1 MLNMPSL
8 GEFGG
13 GRGRVGVAAAG
24 VQMLSYLGERYAA
37 AYLNSAAA
45 ALANAGG
52 ATFVHQIKELGASAA
67 AAGTKD
73 ELSRRS
79 VKVRLRDAGDGSTA
93 ALT

>member
-13 GRGRVGVAAAG
+13 GKGRVVVVVGVGVATAG

-37 AYLNSAAA
+37 VYLNSAAA
-45 ALANAGG
+45 VANAGG

-67 AAGTKD
+67 AVGTKD
-73 ELSRRS
+73 EQSCRS
-79 VKVRLRDAGDGSTA
+79 AKV
-93 ALT
+93 

>member
-13 GRGRVGVAAAG
+13 ERGRVVAGVATAG

-37 AYLNSAAA
+37 VYLNCVAAV
-45 ALANAGG
+45 ANAGG
-52 ATFVHQIKELGASAA
+52 ATFVHQIKELGTSAA

-73 ELSRRS
+73 EQSCRS
-79 VKVRLRDAGDGSTA
+79 VKV
-93 ALT
+93 

>member
-1 MLNMPSL
+1 MSNMPSL

-13 GRGRVGVAAAG
+13 GKGRVVVVVGVGVATAG

-37 AYLNSAAA
+37 VYLNSAAA
-45 ALANAGG
+45 VANAGG

-73 ELSRRS
+73 EQSCRS
-79 VKVRLRDAGDGSTA
+79 AKV
-93 ALT
+93 

>member
-13 GRGRVGVAAAG
+13 GKGRVVVGVGVATAG

-37 AYLNSAAA
+37 VYLNSVAAV
-45 ALANAGG
+45 ANAGG

-73 ELSRRS
+73 EQSCRS
-79 VKVRLRDAGDGSTA
+79 AKV
-93 ALT
+93 